1 MTELARNALA
11 MDGVRRVHFV
21 GIGGA
26 GMCGIAEILLAEG
39 YRVSGTDVA
48 GSAVT
53 ERLARLGATVQ
64 IGHDAQALG
73 DAQVVVVSSA
83 IAADN
88 VEVARA
94 QAHGIP
100 VLPRAVMLGELMRYR
115 RGIAISGSHGKTTT
129 AAMLASIFSAEGL
142 DPTVVVGGAIT
153 ADGGNA
159 RLGAGDH
166 ILVEADES
174 DASFLHLPPHLA
186 AITNIDAD
194 HLETYAQN
202 IEQLRQ
208 AFVDF
213 AHRLPFSGTVV
224 VGADDP
230 SLVDL
235 AERIERRT
243 LRYGFAKAADCR
255 ARAVR
260 GDAGGSVFETLRKDA
275 ETLAVRVPLL
285 GCHNVQNAL
294 AAIALATVEGVSDD
308 AIVEGL
314 GNFRGVARRFETQ
327 ACVADG
333 KRFTLIDDYGHH
345 PTEIGCVIDTV
356 RRIWPGR
363 RLVMVFQPH
372 RYTRTRDLFDDF
384 VAVLARPER
393 LVLAEVYAASE
404 ASIAGADSRSLAAAI
419 HRRQAVEPLYAETP
433 EGALDLLLSIVDDGD
448 VVAVQGAGDVDRLAT
463 ALRAKP

>member
-11 MDGVRRVHFV
+11 KDGVYQLHFV

-39 YRVSGTDVA
+39 YVVSGTDVA
-48 GSAVT
+48 ASAIT
-53 ERLARLGATVQ
+53 ERLARLGAAVR

-73 DAQVVVVSSA
+73 DAQAVVVSSA
-83 IAADN
+83 VAADN

-94 QAHGIP
+94 RAHRIP
-100 VLPRAVMLGELMRYR
+100 VLPRAAMLGELMRYR

-129 AAMLASIFSAEGL
+129 AAMLASIFAAEGL
-142 DPTVVVGGAIT
+142 DPTVVVGGTVT

-159 RLGAGDH
+159 RLGAGHH
-166 ILVEADES
+166 IIVEADES
-174 DASFLHLPPHLA
+174 DASFLHLPPRLA

-194 HLETYAQN
+194 HLETYGQN
-202 IEQLRQ
+202 IERLRQ

-213 AHRLPFSGTVV
+213 AHRLPFSGMAVI
-224 VGADDP
+224 GADDP
-230 SLVDL
+230 RLADL
-235 AERIERRT
+235 AQRIERRI
-243 LRYGFAKAADCR
+243 LRYGFAESADCR
-255 ARAVR
+255 AEGVR
-260 GDAGGSVFETLRKDA
+260 GDSTGSVIETLRSDA
-275 ETLAVRVPLL
+275 ASLVVRIPLL

-294 AAIALATVEGVSDD
+294 AAIALATVEGVADD
-308 AIVEGL
+308 SIVEGL
-314 GNFRGVARRFETQ
+314 GNFRGVARRFETS
-327 ACVADG
+327 ACVSNG

-356 RRIWPGR
+356 RRVWPGR

-393 LVLAEVYAASE
+393 LILAEVYAASE
-404 ASIAGADSRSLAAAI
+404 ASIAGADSRSLGEEMRRRHALAPLHAA
-419 HRRQAVEPLYAETP
+419 TP
-433 EGALDLLLSIVDDGD
+433 EAALDVLLSIVDEGD
-448 VVAVQGAGDVDRLAT
+448 VVAVQGAGNVDRLAA
-463 ALRAKP
+463 ALRAQS